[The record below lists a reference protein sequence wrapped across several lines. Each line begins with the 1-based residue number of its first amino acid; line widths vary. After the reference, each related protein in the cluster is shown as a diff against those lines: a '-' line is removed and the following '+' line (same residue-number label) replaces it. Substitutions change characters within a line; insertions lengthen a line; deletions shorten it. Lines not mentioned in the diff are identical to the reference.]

1 VSRIYNLEHEPLLS
15 QGEVIGAVNTIS
27 RAEDTMVCA
36 AGSLP
41 GDLHKLWRTRNP
53 KGYHLEYGYSTM
65 GYEIAGGLG
74 IKLATPDRDVYV
86 MVGDASY
93 LMMHTEIV
101 TAVQEG
107 IKLIIVIIDN
117 HGYASIGGLSKSVG
131 SDGFGTKYRYRTES
145 GHLDGETLPIDFAAN
160 AASLGAEVI
169 RANNR
174 DELAD
179 ALLKA
184 QQASVTTCIVVE
196 TDRRQRVPGYE
207 SWWDVA
213 VAEISESEAV
223 KEARNRFEQAKQK
236 QHFAL

>member
-1 VSRIYNLEHEPLLS
+1 VKHY
-15 QGEVIGAVNTIS
+15 Q
-27 RAEDTMVCA
+27 
-36 AGSLP
+36 
-41 GDLHKLWRTRNP
+41 
-53 KGYHLEYGYSTM
+53 
-65 GYEIAGGLG
+65 
-74 IKLATPDRDVYV
+74 
-86 MVGDASY
+86 
-93 LMMHTEIV
+93 
-101 TAVQEG
+101 
-107 IKLIIVIIDN
+107 
-117 HGYASIGGLSKSVG
+117 
-131 SDGFGTKYRYRTES
+131 
-145 GHLDGETLPIDFAAN
+145 LDGETLPIDFAAN

-184 QQASVTTCIVVE
+184 QKASVTTCIVVE
-196 TDRRQRVPGYE
+196 TDRRQRVPSYE